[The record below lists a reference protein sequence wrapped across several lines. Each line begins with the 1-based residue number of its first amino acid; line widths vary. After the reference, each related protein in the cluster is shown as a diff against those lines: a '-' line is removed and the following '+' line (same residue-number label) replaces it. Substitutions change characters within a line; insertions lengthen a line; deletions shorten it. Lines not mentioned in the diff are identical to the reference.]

1 MWVET
6 QISHYGYWTGMVTL
20 RRFEKPKNKVRFF
33 EYPLYTP
40 VVELEYT
47 LTSKVRA

>member
-6 QISHYGYWTGMVTL
+6 QISHYGCWVDMVTL
-20 RRFEKPKNKVRFF
+20 HRSEKAKNKVRFF
-33 EYPLYTP
+33 EHPLYTP

-47 LTSKVRA
+47 LTSKVGA

>member
-1 MWVET
+1 MET
-6 QISHYGYWTGMVTL
+6 WCRWLLHGSL
-20 RRFEKPKNKVRFF
+20 KNCRLVVQFP
-33 EYPLYTP
+33 ESPHNAP